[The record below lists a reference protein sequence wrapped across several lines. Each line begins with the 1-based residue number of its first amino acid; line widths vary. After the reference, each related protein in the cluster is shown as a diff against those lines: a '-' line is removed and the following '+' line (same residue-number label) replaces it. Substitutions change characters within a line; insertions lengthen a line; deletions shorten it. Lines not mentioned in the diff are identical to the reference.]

1 MVVVEAVEEA
11 EKFPSVSGRSL
22 HQRSLHW
29 GWVPPSILKEKRR
42 RRRHHHHSWR
52 R

>member
-1 MVVVEAVEEA
+1 VVVVEAVEETR
-11 EKFPSVSGRSL
+11 EFPSVLGRSL

-29 GWVPPSILKEKRR
+29 GRVPPSILEEKHRR
-42 RRRHHHHSWR
+42 RHHHSWR